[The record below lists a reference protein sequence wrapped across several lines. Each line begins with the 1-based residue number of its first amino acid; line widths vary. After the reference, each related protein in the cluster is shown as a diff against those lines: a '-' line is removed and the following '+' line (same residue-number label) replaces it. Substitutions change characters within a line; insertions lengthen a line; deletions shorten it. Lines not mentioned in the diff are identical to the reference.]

1 MKIEN
6 KLYSVAETAAIL
18 RTGQARIRQYVRDGT
33 LQARMHGRR
42 ILILGASIAL
52 YLGIGL
58 QESKEE
64 NTKLESV

>member
-42 ILILGASIAL
+42 ILILGASIAR